1 MFISHKPKLWYNGYP
16 QLEAIKNWEDSD
28 FTLLASWQIGLPQ
41 FHGCW
46 QKVRGFRTRD
56 EGLYHLQHSRQREL
70 HVCSDSPCL
79 HLKSHKGNT
88 EAGPGW
94 HWEHSGFVSQIR
106 SAEFSKP
113 PSFKR
118 VAGQYVQ
125 PIPQMKTTLLSYPLP
140 QSKTLSL
147 PAKALHHTN
156 ILGMIVQNKPWHK
169 TWRNARGPWRTVSQQ
184 RPYPAREK

>member
-1 MFISHKPKLWYNGYP
+1 MVILSWKPSRTGRLRFDLTCKLTNWPATISWMPVEG
-16 QLEAIKNWEDSD
+16 
-28 FTLLASWQIGLPQ
+28 TGLP
-41 FHGCW
+41 
-46 QKVRGFRTRD
+46 D
-56 EGLYHLQHSRQREL
+56 
-70 HVCSDSPCL
+70 HVCSDSPCPDP
-79 HLKSHKGNT
+79 KSHKGNI

-94 HWEHSGFVSQIR
+94 HWEHSGFVSQMR

-118 VAGQYVQ
+118 VAGQYAQ
-125 PIPQMKTTLLSYPLP
+125 PIPQMKTTSLSYPLP

-156 ILGMIVQNKPWHK
+156 ILGMIVQNKPWHEM
-169 TWRNARGPWRTVSQQ
+169 WRNARGPWRTVSQQ